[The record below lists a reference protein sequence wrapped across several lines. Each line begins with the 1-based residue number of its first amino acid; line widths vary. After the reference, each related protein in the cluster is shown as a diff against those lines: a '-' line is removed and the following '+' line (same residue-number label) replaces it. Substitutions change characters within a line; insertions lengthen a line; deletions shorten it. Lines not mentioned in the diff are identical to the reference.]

1 MWETPGIRRLLRFRP
16 PQLPVDNLVAHVD
29 CGLGA

>member
-1 MWETPGIRRLLRFRP
+1 MWETLEIRRLLRFRP
-16 PQLPVDNLVAHVD
+16 PQLPVDNLVAHVN